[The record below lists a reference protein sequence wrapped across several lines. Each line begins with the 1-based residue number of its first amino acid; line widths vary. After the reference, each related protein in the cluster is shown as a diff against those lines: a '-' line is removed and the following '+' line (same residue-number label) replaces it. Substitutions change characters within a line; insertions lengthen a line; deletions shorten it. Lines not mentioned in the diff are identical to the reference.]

1 MVSKVTDVFDSLR
14 GATSMRCPIE
24 TSSRSIGAAV
34 LVTSRSDLPTMG
46 CPLASTRRH
55 VICIMPRL
63 MVVSSSP
70 GEHAL
75 S

>member
-46 CPLASTRRH
+46 CRVNTSARDLH
-55 VICIMPRL
+55 
-63 MVVSSSP
+63 
-70 GEHAL
+70 HAKTGGR
-75 S
+75 